1 MQPNFEIVTTISDKL
16 FPLPV
21 VTDWG
26 FHSLVDSVC
35 TEQERLSPAPG
46 IVARANRMNRYY
58 ITEWACQVETNEDS
72 ILWLQYNLDFSSIM
86 VENFERFV
94 DL

>member
-35 TEQERLSPAPG
+35 TEQERLSPSPG

-58 ITEWACQVETNEDS
+58 ITECDHVKWKPMKTASCD
-72 ILWLQYNLDFSSIM
+72 YNTI
-86 VENFERFV
+86 
-94 DL
+94 

>member
-16 FPLPV
+16 FPLSV

-35 TEQERLSPAPG
+35 TVTEQERLSPAPG
-46 IVARANRMNRYY
+46 IVARANRMNRY
-58 ITEWACQVETNEDS
+58 
-72 ILWLQYNLDFSSIM
+72 
-86 VENFERFV
+86 
-94 DL
+94 